1 MTNPLIEDIKSIS
14 ASVNANST
22 LTCSSISAGTVLFEG
37 QLQEKINHSK
47 SPPESSKSDSPVAIA
62 EQPTDQSMEL
72 SATSDKQP
80 EKKKKKK
87 KIIKK
92 IKKVK
97 KNKET
102 TKECQS
108 LSKHINYKLKLY
120 KLYVIISI
128 VKLN

>member
-1 MTNPLIEDIKSIS
+1 
-14 ASVNANST
+14 
-22 LTCSSISAGTVLFEG
+22 
-37 QLQEKINHSK
+37 
-47 SPPESSKSDSPVAIA
+47 
-62 EQPTDQSMEL
+62 MEL